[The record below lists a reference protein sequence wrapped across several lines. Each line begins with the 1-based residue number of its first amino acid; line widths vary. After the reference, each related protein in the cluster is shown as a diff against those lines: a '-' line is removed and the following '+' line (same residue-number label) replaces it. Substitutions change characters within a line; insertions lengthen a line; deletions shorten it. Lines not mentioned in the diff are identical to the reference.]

1 MDISRVNRVELIELG
16 SGRKYVKYHVKEV
29 SFSLQDNK
37 HTLKIFVT
45 PEELE
50 EEIFND

>member
-1 MDISRVNRVELIELG
+1 MDISRVNRVELIEVG
-16 SGRKYVKYHVKEV
+16 SGRKYVKYRVKEV
-29 SFSLQDNK
+29 NFELQDNR

-45 PEELE
+45 PEEHE

>member
-16 SGRKYVKYHVKEV
+16 SGRKYVKYHIKEV
-29 SFSLQDNK
+29 NFSLQDNK

>member
-1 MDISRVNRVELIELG
+1 MDTSRVNRVEVIEIG

-29 SFSLQDNK
+29 TFELQDNR
-37 HTLKIFVT
+37 HTLKMFVV
-45 PEELE
+45 PEEHE